1 MFFSFSYDEQR
12 LKCYF
17 TVRLKFS
24 VMRLLNNFWIN
35 MEFVQGKRYLTAPLL
50 QSHSIRRTV
59 KIMQL
64 IKDNASLAYTELN
77 SKQLR
82 CKINVSVLTHFISM
96 FHSFTPWKHQIR
108 FGFLTFSGVIEIE
121 NWTKMGEN

>member
-1 MFFSFSYDEQR
+1 
-12 LKCYF
+12 
-17 TVRLKFS
+17 
-24 VMRLLNNFWIN
+24 

-77 SKQLR
+77 NKQLR

-96 FHSFTPWKHQIR
+96 FHSFTPWKRQIR